1 MLLIKPFF
9 QRSGRDPESAK
20 TPATAG
26 GPLRFPSSQTTKPQ
40 PIDTWVAAAISA
52 SPDPRDA
59 KVALLN
65 IKQWTHHRRNRRNS
79 LRHLFK
85 VMEAPAAHPEIRA
98 WAGEIILDVIA
109 HDTGDDVGDTRFF
122 PRPGDRMAALTR
134 IKQAVPSL
142 APKVAQTQALKY
154 SF

>member
-1 MLLIKPFF
+1 MLLIKSLF
-9 QRSGRDPESAK
+9 QRRGQNPESAK

-26 GPLRFPSSQTTKPQ
+26 GPRRLPSHQPQ
-40 PIDTWVAAAISA
+40 PIDTWVTTATSA

-85 VMEAPAAHPEIRA
+85 VMEAPAAHPEIRT

-109 HDTGDDVGDTRFF
+109 HDTGDDVGDSRFF